1 MVCDVRR
8 FLGGTLAAVLALALQ
23 APAAARDVTVR
34 SFDGT
39 KIAAHFFP
47 AKGLAGGERAPTV
60 LIGHGYGGTGDT
72 DEESVYGPTSPGRLR
87 SEGYNVLT
95 WDARGFGKSGGTVQ
109 VDHRD
114 YEGRD
119 VQALLDYVAEQP
131 EARLD
136 SPGDPRA
143 GMGGGS
149 YGGAIQLVTAA
160 IDRRVD
166 AIVPL
171 IAWNDL
177 VRSLFQ
183 SETVKAGWGS
193 LLTGVGSTATTGGA
207 LNPSGP
213 ELGSTDPHI
222 TSAAVEGTGG
232 GRFSERVRALV
243 RRPLDGSADL
253 AHPCSDADRPGHR
266 RHPLHAPRGDRQ
278 PRAAEGQRRTAQD
291 ALVLRRARRLH
302 GRVGGSGRAS
312 AEGDPGLVRPL
323 PEGRRAPSRPDRR
336 SSG

>member
-1 MVCDVRR
+1 M
-8 FLGGTLAAVLALALQ
+8 
-23 APAAARDVTVR
+23 
-34 SFDGT
+34 
-39 KIAAHFFP
+39 
-47 AKGLAGGERAPTV
+47 
-60 LIGHGYGGTGDT
+60 
-72 DEESVYGPTSPGRLR
+72 
-87 SEGYNVLT
+87 LT

-177 VRSLFQ
+177 VRSLYQ
-183 SETVKAGWGS
+183 SQTVKAGWGAAADR
-193 LLTGVGSTATTGGA
+193 GREHRHDRRRVQ
-207 LNPSGP
+207 P
-213 ELGSTDPHI
+213 ERARARVDRPAHHDRR
-222 TSAAVEGTGG
+222 
-232 GRFSERVRALV
+232 GRGDR
-243 RRPLDGSADL
+243 RRPLLRGVTCAGS
-253 AHPCSDADRPGHR
+253 RI
-266 RHPLHAPRGDRQ
+266 
-278 PRAAEGQRRTAQD
+278 
-291 ALVLRRARRLH
+291 ARR
-302 GRVGGSGRAS
+302 
-312 AEGDPGLVRPL
+312 VR
-323 PEGRRAPSRPDRR
+323 
-336 SSG
+336 